1 MSDLD
6 NEVIGVFLRSLKLM
20 QEGVGAVPAV
30 AAAVGNSPRVQPKP
44 VKVPAAAAAVS
55 SSVPKRSQA
64 RRSRSLK
71 RRVQRAVRRVKRIPY
86 KLKKKV
92 RKIKRVIGGGSVRI
106 RKHSLRRRS
115 GSGAAACGLA
125 R

>member
-1 MSDLD
+1 MNDLD
-6 NEVIGVFLRSLKLM
+6 NEIIGLFLHSLKLM
-20 QEGVGAVPAV
+20 QEGAVEVP
-30 AAAVGNSPRVQPKP
+30 GSKPKP

-106 RKHSLRRRS
+106 RKHSPRRRS